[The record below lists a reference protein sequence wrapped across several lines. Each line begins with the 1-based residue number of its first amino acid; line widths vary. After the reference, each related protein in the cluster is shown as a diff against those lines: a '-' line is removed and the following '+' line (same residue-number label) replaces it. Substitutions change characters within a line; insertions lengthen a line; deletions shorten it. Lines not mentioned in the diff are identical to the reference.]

1 MNALDILREFASR
14 PRLAAHALPDL
25 DAGQLNAHPAGH
37 PNSISWLLW
46 HAAREID
53 VQLAELTEKGQVWS
67 ARGFDTR
74 FGLPDS
80 DDDFGLGHTPEQARE
95 IHVEDQGL
103 LVAYLDAVCDA
114 FDAYAGGLSEADLDE
129 VIDHRWDPPV
139 TRGVRLVSLVD
150 DAIQH
155 VGQAYHVAGALSG
168 DPVGPA

>member
-1 MNALDILREFASR
+1 MNALDILREFSSR

-25 DAGQLNAHPAGH
+25 DAEQLNAHPAGH
-37 PNSISWLLW
+37 PNSIAWLLW

-53 VQLAELTEKGQVWS
+53 VQLAELTGKDQVWS
-67 ARGFDTR
+67 AQGFGTR

-80 DDDFGLGHTPEQARE
+80 DDDFGLGHTPEQARK

-103 LVAYLDAVCDA
+103 LVAYLDAVCA
-114 FDAYAGGLSEADLDE
+114 ALDAYTEGLAEDDLDE
-129 VIDHRWDPPV
+129 FIDHRWDPPV

-155 VGQAYHVAGALSG
+155 VGQAYHVAGALS
-168 DPVGPA
+168 DTPVGPA